1 MINITI
7 AYYLMVGKTSIY
19 VKEDGKSSS
28 GRWLKEAFT
37 LTLTILLISSLIAP
51 MPSLISASARAEEH
65 GKTSTRVSGQ
75 TRQAVEGRLYNVT
88 LITGDVVLAMVAD
101 NGTVI
106 SVSIYPSDPTKLGQ
120 NFLILKIRN
129 STYVIPSNVNLHVFD
144 LELFNID
151 LLIREGYAELPYIP
165 LIVQSGTTV
174 NALAK
179 QLTTDGLT
187 VVRKFSILPALAAKI
202 PRDKAGKLSKILAD
216 SKDVCKVWLDRKVHS
231 NLDESAP
238 LIGAPDA
245 WELGLNGSGVRIA
258 ILDTG
263 IDASHSDFYFPNG
276 TSKIKQAVSFIDYD
290 GDGVSDEPP
299 DDYFGH
305 GTHVASIA
313 AGTGAKS
320 GGRFKGIAYGAT
332 LWNVKVLNKEGWGY
346 LSWVIA
352 GIEYATLGPD
362 HKPNT
367 GDEADILSL
376 SLGAYWWTDGT
387 DPLSM
392 ACDAAVDLGR
402 IVVVAAGNWGGYFG
416 IGVPATARKVI
427 TVGATDKQDHLAWFS
442 SCGPTIDFRVKPDIV
457 APGVDIWAALAKG
470 SRIEYW
476 ANQSWLPAIDVD
488 GDGRYDYVQLSG
500 TSMSTP
506 HVSGAA
512 ALLKQLNPDLKP
524 GDVKNILIST
534 ANDLGYNVYQ
544 QGGGRVNV
552 TSAIDPPVLVDP
564 ATISLGLITADT
576 LVNSTITFTFKPLSP
591 IPLGVNNIT
600 LTLEATVRDV
610 ATGSVV
616 EAATLNATTV
626 TIPLYESRAILLTI
640 NTSLPKSIYEGKIV
654 ARVIEGPWKDRTVH
668 TILGFTRLNNVT
680 VEMLDR
686 EGSPA
691 AYRPI
696 VVFKHNAASYEDWMF
711 NFKWGYT
718 DQNGKTCVYLTD
730 GEFYIVGYDWDYK
743 AQASVWTIADR
754 VSIHGN
760 VAVVLDERSAREVNF
775 DPAKPNQVFASKR
788 SSINYYG
795 DWWGLQLTSLWWYPS
810 TALTYMTS
818 TTLDVSF
825 SYEYYNM
832 DYFNVASPVL
842 VDVPEWHNL
851 VYWESGITPPTTY
864 VADYNSLVERETDYR
879 VPMTPRLAAW
889 LAQHKWSPF
898 EWTSIEFMWIM
909 NVPRSRV
916 EWLTPDVYYSTY
928 YSKYRDP
935 PWAYTPYWEYYGG
948 NCYSVGKIYEAFGA
962 HPLSTHFYIWANI
975 EDTYSDLYIWAHF
988 FQDSY
993 GHFFYNWERWP
1004 AGHIKIF
1011 RNDTLIYE
1019 SDESDTIWHEF
1030 YDEPTPSKYRVVM
1043 DGWSGQYLSQVQHT
1057 ELEFTVVDES
1067 HDYAPPN
1074 LYLIVPGLDLNNTH
1088 AAGEVIL
1095 NVYVDDPRA
1104 SSEADVTVKFS
1115 VDGGETWMDA
1125 KQLKRKAGEPYSFS
1139 LGRLSD
1145 VYVSLWI
1152 EATDPAGNRISQ
1164 MVINGF
1170 YVKPLVNKPPSV
1182 TVLSPNGGEKWAV
1195 GSRQTIRWTA
1205 EDDFDRPEDLTINL
1219 YYSTDGGDTWK
1230 PIELEVKNTGEYEW
1244 VIPET
1249 PSNSCRVKVEAID
1262 SGGLVGSDISDADFT
1277 ICKVEYG
1284 AEITYVEAVPN
1295 PVGQGSKMIFNITVY
1310 NYGEKDI
1317 SSATVYTKIYDPA
1330 GKLVKT
1336 LSTTVKAFKH
1346 DTERNVQMTYAL
1358 LSKAALGDWSYQVQ
1372 VYMGKTLLDE
1382 ALDNTFTVET
1392 ASITGEIL
1400 SVSDDGPVSPG
1411 KTINFTVEVENT
1423 GNIIWK
1429 SGNAKIVIK
1438 IYDPAG
1444 KPVKTLTKTLGE
1456 TVPGLE
1462 YTYSLSWKL
1471 PTSAKKGTYTYD
1483 VYLYYGKLL
1492 LGENVENSFEVNT
1505 S

>member
-1 MINITI
+1 
-7 AYYLMVGKTSIY
+7 
-19 VKEDGKSSS
+19 VKEDGKPSS
-28 GRWLKEAFT
+28 GRRFKEVFT
-37 LTLTILLISSLIAP
+37 LALTILLISSLIIP
-51 MPSLISASARAEEH
+51 TSLPISTSVKAEEH
-65 GKTSTRVSGQ
+65 GKTSTKVSGQ

-101 NGTVI
+101 NGTVL

-202 PRDKAGKLSKILAD
+202 PRDKAGKLSKILEG
-216 SKDVCKVWLDRKVHS
+216 SKDVCKVWLDSKIHS

-245 WELGLNGSGVRIA
+245 WELGLNGSGVKIA
-258 ILDTG
+258 IIDTG

-276 TSKIKQAVSFIDYD
+276 TSKIEQTISFIDYD
-290 GDGVSDEPP
+290 GDGIPDEPP
-299 DDYFGH
+299 NDYFGH

-362 HKPNT
+362 YTPNT

-376 SLGAYWWTDGT
+376 SLGAPIATDGT
-387 DPLSM
+387 DPLSV
-392 ACDAAVDLGR
+392 ACDRAVELGR
-402 IVVVAAGNWGGYFG
+402 VVVVAAGNEGPDYFT
-416 IGVPATARKVI
+416 IGSPAAARSVI
-427 TVGATDKQDHLAWFS
+427 TVGAADKQDHLAWFS
-442 SCGPTIDFRVKPDIV
+442 SCGPTIDFRIKPDVV
-457 APGVDIWAALAKG
+457 APGVNIWAALAKG
-470 SRIEYW
+470 SYIEYA

-488 GDGRYDYVQLSG
+488 GDRRYDYVQLSG

-506 HVSGAA
+506 HVSGAV

-524 GDVKNILIST
+524 EDVKNILIST
-534 ANDLGYNVYQ
+534 ANDLGYNAYQ
-544 QGGGRVNV
+544 QGGGRVNI
-552 TSAIDPPVLVDP
+552 TSAIDSPVLVDP
-564 ATISLGLITADT
+564 ATISLGFITTDT

-591 IPLGVNNIT
+591 IPSGVNNIT
-600 LTLEATVRDV
+600 LTLEAAIGDV
-610 ATGSVV
+610 VTGSVV
-616 EAATLNATTV
+616 EAAALNTTTV
-626 TIPLYESRAILLTI
+626 TIPLYESKAVLLTI
-640 NTSLPKSIYEGKIV
+640 NTSLPKSIYVGKVV
-654 ARVIEGPWKDRTVH
+654 ARVVEGPWKDRTVH

-680 VEMLDR
+680 IEMLDR

-711 NFKWGYT
+711 NLRWGYT
-718 DQNGKTCVYLTD
+718 DQNGEAYVYLTD
-730 GEFYIVGYDWDYK
+730 GEFYMVGYDWDYK

-754 VSIHGN
+754 VSIYGN
-760 VAVVLDERSAREVNF
+760 TVTVLDERYAREVNF
-775 DPAKPNQVFASKR
+775 DPAKPNQVFAAKC
-788 SSINYYG
+788 SSISYYGSTNYY
-795 DWWGLQLTSLWWYPS
+795 WWSLQLTSLWYYPS

-832 DYFNVASPVL
+832 DYFNVASP
-842 VDVPEWHNL
+842 DVIDAPEWHNL

-864 VADYNSLVERETDYR
+864 VADYNSLVERKTDYR
-879 VPMTPRLAAW
+879 VPMTSKLAAC
-889 LAQHKWSPF
+889 LTQHKWSPF
-898 EWTSIEFMWIM
+898 GWMSDEFTWIM

-935 PWAYTPYWEYYGG
+935 PWAYTPYWGYYGDD
-948 NCYSVGKIYEAFGA
+948 CYSIGKIYEAFGA
-962 HPLSTHFYIWANI
+962 HPLSTHFYIWASI

-1019 SDESDTIWHEF
+1019 SDESDTIWYEF
-1030 YDEPTPSKYRVVM
+1030 YDEPIPSKYRVVM
-1043 DGWSGQYLSQVQHT
+1043 DGWSGQYLSQLQHT

-1074 LYLIVPGLDLNNTH
+1074 LYMIVPGLDLNNTH
-1088 AAGEVIL
+1088 AAGEVVL

-1125 KQLKRKAGEPYSFS
+1125 KRLKRQAGEPYSFS

-1145 VYVSLWI
+1145 TYVSLRI
-1152 EATDPAGNRISQ
+1152 NATDAAGNRISQ
-1164 MVINGF
+1164 TVINGF
-1170 YVKPLVNKPPSV
+1170 YVQPLH
-1182 TVLSPNGGEKWAV
+1182 
-1195 GSRQTIRWTA
+1195 R
-1205 EDDFDRPEDLTINL
+1205 
-1219 YYSTDGGDTWK
+1219 
-1230 PIELEVKNTGEYEW
+1230 
-1244 VIPET
+1244 
-1249 PSNSCRVKVEAID
+1249 
-1262 SGGLVGSDISDADFT
+1262 
-1277 ICKVEYG
+1277 VEYG
-1284 AEITYVEAVPN
+1284 AKITFLEAVPN
-1295 PVGQGSKMIFNITVY
+1295 PVGQGSKMIFNVTVY

-1317 SSATVYTKIYDPA
+1317 PSATVYTKIYNPD
-1330 GKLVKT
+1330 GKPVKT

-1346 DTERNVQMTYAL
+1346 GTERTVQMTYTL
-1358 LSKAALGDWSYQVQ
+1358 PGKAALGDWNYQVQ

-1382 ALDNTFTVET
+1382 AEDSFEVEPT
-1392 ASITGEIL
+1392 RIEGEIL

-1429 SGNAKIVIK
+1429 SGNAKIVVK
-1438 IYDPAG
+1438 IYDPTG
-1444 KPVKTLTKTLGE
+1444 KLVKTLTKTLKE
-1456 TVPGLE
+1456 TIPGLE

-1471 PTSAKKGTYTYD
+1471 STKAKKGTYTYN
-1483 VYLYYGKLL
+1483 VYLYHGKLL
-1492 LGENVENSFEVNT
+1492 LDENVENSFEVE
-1505 S
+1505 

>member
-1 MINITI
+1 
-7 AYYLMVGKTSIY
+7 
-19 VKEDGKSSS
+19 VKEDGKPSS
-28 GRWLKEAFT
+28 GRWLKEVST
-37 LTLTILLISSLIAP
+37 LALIMLLISSLIAP

-120 NFLILKIRN
+120 NFLILKICN

-245 WELGLNGSGVRIA
+245 WEFGLNGSGVRIA

-263 IDASHSDFYFPNG
+263 IDASHSDFYFSNG

-290 GDGVSDEPP
+290 GDGISDEPP

-352 GIEYATLGPD
+352 GIEYAALGPD
-362 HKPNT
+362 YTPNT

-512 ALLKQLNPDLKP
+512 ALLKQLNPYLKP
-524 GDVKNILIST
+524 EDVKNILIST

-552 TSAIDPPVLVDP
+552 TSAIDLPIIVDP
-564 ATISLGLITADT
+564 ATISLGVITADT

-591 IPLGVNNIT
+591 IPSGVDSIT
-600 LTLEATVRDV
+600 LSLEATVRDIV
-610 ATGSVV
+610 TGNVV
-616 EAATLNATTV
+616 KAAMLNATTV
-626 TIPLYESRAILLTI
+626 TIPLYESKAVLLTI
-640 NTSLPKSIYEGKIV
+640 NASLPKSIYEGRVV
-654 ARVIEGPWKDRTVH
+654 ARVVEGPWKDRTVH
-668 TILGFTRLNNVT
+668 TILGLARLNNVT
-680 VEMLDR
+680 IEMLDK

-696 VVFKHNAASYEDWMF
+696 VVFKHNAASHEDWIF
-711 NFKWGYT
+711 NLRWGYT
-718 DQNGKTCVYLTD
+718 DQNGKTYVYLTD

-743 AQASVWTIADR
+743 TQASVWTIADR
-754 VSIHGN
+754 ASIRGN
-760 VAVVLDERSAREVNF
+760 VLTVLDERYAREVNF

-788 SSINYYG
+788 SSVSYHY

-810 TALTYMTS
+810 TTLTYMTS
-818 TTLDVSF
+818 TTLNVSF

-832 DYFNVASPVL
+832 DYFNVASPDL
-842 VDVPEWHNL
+842 VDVPEWYNL
-851 VYWESGITPPTTY
+851 IYWKSGVTPPTTY
-864 VADYNSLVERETDYR
+864 VADYNSLVERKTDYR

-898 EWTSIEFMWIM
+898 ERMSVEFAWIM

-916 EWLTPDVYYSTY
+916 EWLTPDVHYLTL

-935 PWAYTPYWEYYGG
+935 PWVSTPYWFFAYWPYLKEYYLPGSSVIESFGG
-948 NCYSVGKIYEAFGA
+948 
-962 HPLSTHFYIWANI
+962 HPLSTHFLVLVGHDWLDMI
-975 EDTYSDLYIWAHF
+975 SDLHM
-988 FQDSY
+988 DNY
-993 GHFFYNWERWP
+993 GHTLWSDR
-1004 AGHIKIF
+1004 GHVRIY
-1011 RNDTLIYE
+1011 RNDSLIV
-1019 SDESDTIWHEF
+1019 DTDIWDF
-1030 YDEPTPSKYRVVM
+1030 FWYSWRQDPRPSRYRVEIEGV
-1043 DGWSGQYLSQVQHT
+1043 SGLWLSSYTNT

-1095 NVYVDDPRA
+1095 NVYIDDPRV

-1115 VDGGETWMDA
+1115 VDGGETWIDA
-1125 KQLKRKAGEPYSFS
+1125 KQLERKAGEPYSFS

-1152 EATDPAGNRISQ
+1152 EATDPTGNRISQ

-1219 YYSTDGGDTWK
+1219 YYSTDGGATWK
-1230 PIELEVKNTGEYEW
+1230 PIELEVENTGEYEW

-1249 PSNSCRVKVEAID
+1249 PSNSCRVKVEAVD
-1262 SGGLVGSDISDADFT
+1262 SGGLVGSDVSDADFT
-1277 ICKVEYG
+1277 IYKVAYG
-1284 AEITYVEAVPN
+1284 AEITCVKAFPN

-1336 LSTTVKAFKH
+1336 LSTTIKAFKH
-1346 DTERNVQMTYAL
+1346 DTERTVQMTYTL
-1358 LSKAALGDWSYQVQ
+1358 PSKAALGSWSYRVQ

-1382 ALDNTFTVET
+1382 AEDSFEVEP
-1392 ASITGEIL
+1392 ARIEGAIL

-1411 KTINFTVEVENT
+1411 KTISFTVEIENT

-1429 SGNAKIVIK
+1429 SGNAKIVVK
-1438 IYDPAG
+1438 IYDPTG
-1444 KPVKTLTKTLGE
+1444 KLVKTLTKTLKE
-1456 TVPGLE
+1456 TIPGLE

-1471 PTSAKKGTYTYD
+1471 PTKAKKGTYTYD
-1483 VYLYYGKLL
+1483 VYLYHGKLL
-1492 LGENVENSFEVNT
+1492 LDKSVDNSFEVE
-1505 S
+1505 